1 MYANEAGRIASVR
14 FDLLFFFG
22 NKLKDKEKIMLDA
35 IDGNLLVP
43 EYPDDYL
50 QEVKKIY

>member
-1 MYANEAGRIASVR
+1 MKQVESPVC
-14 FDLLFFFG
+14 DLTCFFFFG